1 MHLYDIEV
9 NTIDGQAQKLDVY
22 RGQVLLIVNVASRC
36 AFTSQYTGL
45 EDLYRRFKDKGL
57 VVLGFPCNQ
66 FGRQEPGDEA
76 AIKTFCSL
84 TYAVSFPMFKKIEVN
99 GSAAHPL
106 YQHLKAAKKGSF
118 WTKSI
123 KWNFTKFLVSRDG
136 EVIRRY
142 GPAASPGRI
151 EKDLAAQLG

>member
-1 MHLYDIEV
+1 MNLYDIEV
-9 NTIDGQAQKLDVY
+9 KTIDGQAQKLDVY